1 MWTKQSQSFCPAC
14 GRTTHQVTHF
24 HKDETGTLVAR
35 ARCAECPQQGVPA
48 ETHMPA
54 APWKSHGV
62 PVI

>member
-14 GRTTHQVTHF
+14 GETTHQATHF
-24 HKDETGTLVAR
+24 YKDDAGTLVAR
-35 ARCAECPQQGVPA
+35 ARCAECPRRDVPA